1 MSETTIDN
9 PSSQDSGAAGWMV
22 ALIVLIAVIV
32 GGFLWY
38 RSYGGSRAA
47 SPSSTN
53 INVTIPNP
61 VAGSGSG
68 AGGANQ

>member
-1 MSETTIDN
+1 MSETTIVN

-38 RSYGGSRAA
+38 RSYGGSHTAG
-47 SPSSTN
+47 PSSTN
-53 INVTIPNP
+53 VNVTIPNP
-61 VAGSGSG
+61 VAGGGS

>member
-1 MSETTIDN
+1 MSETTIVN

-38 RSYGGSRAA
+38 RSYGAHA
-47 SPSSTN
+47 EAPSSTN
-53 INVTIPNP
+53 VNVTIPNP
-61 VAGSGSG
+61 AAGS
-68 AGGANQ
+68 ATGGANK